1 MPLPWGDGG
10 THVRDVWTG
19 KEWRSSESKLK
30 LGSLPAD
37 GGYALL
43 ELSPGAGFFLT
54 ARAVAEADKKEEA
67 PAEEKKE
74 EKPIEEK
81 KEEKHIEEK
90 TEEKP
95 VEEKPIEEKPV
106 EEKKEE
112 KPIVEK
118 TEEKPVEEKKEEKP
132 IVEKTE
138 EKPVEEKKEE
148 KLIEEKTDEKPVEEM
163 TEDWSEGVA
172 SRQEQLGRMSWKS
185 DSALPWKVLAAGQ
198 FVVIFILAGV
208 FSRCR
213 GMACFTAC
221 RQVVAHRCRAGIS
234 RKADQP

>member
-1 MPLPWGDGG
+1 
-10 THVRDVWTG
+10 
-19 KEWRSSESKLK
+19 
-30 LGSLPAD
+30 
-37 GGYALL
+37 
-43 ELSPGAGFFLT
+43 
-54 ARAVAEADKKEEA
+54 
-67 PAEEKKE
+67 
-74 EKPIEEK
+74 EKP
-81 KEEKHIEEK
+81 
-90 TEEKP
+90 TE
-95 VEEKPIEEKPV
+95 
-106 EEKKEE
+106 
-112 KPIVEK
+112 EK

-148 KLIEEKTDEKPVEEM
+148 KLIEEKTDEKPVEEK
-163 TEDWSEGVA
+163 TEENVVGEKIEDWLEGVA

-198 FVVIFILAGV
+198 FVVIFILAGF

-221 RQVVAHRCRAGIS
+221 WQVVAHRCRAGIS